1 MTGPQTLIE
10 GGQIATASGVTR
22 GDLLISGEQIAAI
35 GNGGWSAERT
45 IDASGCYVL
54 PGGIDVHTHFADPAD
69 FGPSKADDFVT
80 GTTGAAFGG
89 TTTIIDFAK
98 RRGTESFYD
107 AYQRRVKQAE
117 SQCLVDYSFHAMAT
131 SSGLASG
138 GLEDLRRLAQDG
150 VTSWKFFMAYP
161 ERMMVDDTTI
171 LTAMHAAAELGVMIM
186 VHAENGAMVADETDR
201 LVRSGRT
208 EEHAHHFAHPHLAE
222 AEATN
227 RAIALSDFA
236 DCPLY
241 VVHVSSQHAAKRIG
255 EARTHGSL
263 VWGETCPQYLFA
275 AYEDY
280 EQIGYEAVKY
290 ICSPPIRERSNQ
302 EKLWQALSSDVLSTV
317 GTDHASFCVEDSDE
331 LPSGKSRG
339 RGYFPDIPN
348 GVPGVEERLMLMYE
362 GGVASGRFG
371 LERLVEVVS
380 TTPAKLFG
388 LFPRKGTIAVGS
400 DADLVI
406 WDPNAEHVIS
416 ATTHHV
422 KVDYTLYE
430 GQAVSGKPRYVL
442 SRGEVIVDRDDLL
455 AKPGRGRYLNRSEV
469 MTR

>member
-1 MTGPQTLIE
+1 MTESRTLIE
-10 GGQIATASGVTR
+10 GGQIATPSGVTR
-22 GDLLISGEQIAAI
+22 ADLLISGERIAAI
-35 GNGGWSAERT
+35 GSGDWTADRT
-45 IDASGCYVL
+45 IDASECYVL

-69 FGPSKADDFVT
+69 FGPSKADDFVS

-98 RRGTESFYD
+98 RRGNESFYD
-107 AYQRRVKQAE
+107 AYQRRVEQAQN
-117 SQCLVDYSFHAMAT
+117 QCLVDYSFHAMAT
-131 SSGLASG
+131 ASGLADG
-138 GLEDLRRLAQDG
+138 GLDDLRRLAQEG

-171 LTAMHAAAELGVMIM
+171 LTAMQAAAELGVMIM

-201 LVRSGRT
+201 LVQSGRT
-208 EEHAHHFAHPHLAE
+208 EEHAHYFAHPHQAE
-222 AEATN
+222 AEAAN
-227 RAIALSDFA
+227 RAIALSEFA
-236 DCPLY
+236 RCPLF

-255 EARTHGSL
+255 VARARGSL
-263 VWGETCPQYLFA
+263 VWGETCPQYLFV

-280 EQIGYEAVKY
+280 ERIGYEAVKY

-302 EKLWQALSSDVLSTV
+302 EGLWRALSSDVLSTV
-317 GTDHASFCVEDSDE
+317 GTDHATFCVKDGDDRS
-331 LPSGKSRG
+331 PGKSRG

-348 GVPGVEERLMLMYE
+348 GVPGIEERLMLMYE
-362 GGVASGRFG
+362 GGVAAGRFG

-388 LFPRKGTIAVGS
+388 LYPQKGTIAVGS

-422 KVDYTLYE
+422 RVDYTLYE
-430 GQAVSGKPRYVL
+430 GKAVSGRPRYVL
-442 SRGEVIVDRDDLL
+442 SRGELIVDRDDLL
-455 AKPGRGRYLNRSEV
+455 ARPGRGRYLSRHEV
-469 MTR
+469 TAA